1 MTHPGGAGRL
11 LLLAGTLVVSLL
23 QPSGDLT
30 AATAAK
36 RIAFLVDSWYPRSH
50 ADVIGM
56 RFLEG
61 YRLGDR
67 RYASSVTVASVYAEA
82 PRPTD
87 QTRALSSRFGF
98 RVAASVAEA
107 LLEDPRA
114 ARPQLAVDGIFVATR
129 ADPPPNGQD
138 ATPSPRLQLMR
149 EVFRILDQVD
159 ARVPIFIDKMLAT
172 NQADAQAI
180 VAGAAQRSIPLMAG
194 SVLPF
199 MPLDRP
205 MRAGQAAVAV
215 VIGAGP
221 YWAYAFHAA
230 ELLQGYLE
238 HRGPR
243 ETGIASIRGLSGDAA
258 SLPEADRWGGQ
269 LFPALLSSAKTRR
282 SAGGGREPA
291 VFLLITYVDG
301 TRGVLALLPR
311 AFDEAEFLLG
321 AQFND
326 GSTGV
331 GGVMLK
337 GEPFDHFGY
346 LVHALQEFY
355 TTGRPPVPVERTLLT
370 TGIVLLGQ
378 EARLRGTSLSTPGLG
393 ISYPAPR
400 WRP

>member
-1 MTHPGGAGRL
+1 MIPRAWTGRL
-11 LLLAGTLVVSLL
+11 LLIAVAAVATLH
-23 QPSGDLT
+23 PSGIQGAPGT
-30 AATAAK
+30 K

-50 ADVIGM
+50 ADVIGT

-61 YRLGDR
+61 YRVGDR
-67 RYASSVTVASVYAEA
+67 RYASMVTVASVYAEA
-82 PRPTD
+82 PRPSD

-114 ARPQLAVDGIFVATR
+114 ARPRLAVDGILVATR

-138 ATPSPRLQLMR
+138 ASPSPRLQLMR
-149 EVFRILDQVD
+149 EVFRILDQAD

-199 MPLDRP
+199 IPLDRP
-205 MRAGQAAVAV
+205 MRAGTAV
-215 VIGAGP
+215 VGVVVGAGP

-230 ELLQGYLE
+230 ELLQGYME
-238 HRGPR
+238 QRGPR
-243 ETGIASIRGLSGDAA
+243 ETGVASIRGVSGDAA
-258 SLPEADRWGGQ
+258 SLSEGEQWGGS
-269 LFPALLSSAKTRR
+269 LLPALLSSAKTRG
-282 SAGGGREPA
+282 SGGGRRESP
-291 VFLLITYVDG
+291 VFLQISYLDG
-301 TRGVLALLPR
+301 ARGLLALLPR

-321 AQFND
+321 AKFQD
-326 GSTGV
+326 GGTSI

-378 EARLRGTSLSTPGLG
+378 EARLRGTSLATPGLA
-393 ISYPAPR
+393 IRYPAPR